1 MRLTSFLFLLL
12 ACFHPISA
20 EEFVVDGSTRETYE
34 RSIKEMADSFPEK
47 ERELFVR
54 GLLDLIFTRYPPV
67 QGAKGL
73 LITYEAHVRT
83 CALARDPIQ
92 AASMASCNSFGQCW
106 ATVTCS
112 RRRKTLG

>member
-1 MRLTSFLFLLL
+1 MLRL
-12 ACFHPISA
+12 
-20 EEFVVDGSTRETYE
+20 STN
-34 RSIKEMADSFPEK
+34 KF
-47 ERELFVR
+47 
-54 GLLDLIFTRYPPV
+54 
-67 QGAKGL
+67 

-106 ATVTCS
+106 ATVTRS